1 LITKSPIPTRGST
14 PSVAGDLPEPLTIE
28 PTPPTTTEATT
39 AETPT
44 APKNPQ
50 HLTIE
55 LEDQMI
61 AVHIQVRLTPNDVDI
76 IENLLPLGT
85 GLPLITMVVPP
96 LIEKGALVIIIV
108 KDPRGTTP
116 PTGDHYIQDMHI

>member
-1 LITKSPIPTRGST
+1 
-14 PSVAGDLPEPLTIE
+14 
-28 PTPPTTTEATT
+28 
-39 AETPT
+39 
-44 APKNPQ
+44 
-50 HLTIE
+50 
-55 LEDQMI
+55 MI